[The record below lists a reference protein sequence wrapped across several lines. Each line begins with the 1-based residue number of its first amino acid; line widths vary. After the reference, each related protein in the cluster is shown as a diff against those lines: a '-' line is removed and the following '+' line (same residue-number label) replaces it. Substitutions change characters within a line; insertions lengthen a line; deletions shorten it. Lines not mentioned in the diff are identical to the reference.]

1 MSEILHD
8 KSDQLVTLVSSVL
21 TSQVGVVKVLNTI
34 HTETKESNAKLDS
47 LTSSQAAT
55 LEALDEMAKNDV
67 VILEHL
73 DIIRTRQ
80 DTLQEVLNTLKEHL
94 GEMVQV
100 LVENQQ
106 DRSLEDV
113 ESAILAK
120 LQSLDYRNVFTTLI
134 ETLEVMQG
142 NTTAEL
148 TRLGHLTEQ
157 LERQNQNVE
166 SLVRSNETMAA
177 RVASIDLR
185 TAQLT
190 PTPVSDAGL
199 EELTMTMNQLSA
211 SLLEAE

>member
-8 KSDQLVTLVSSVL
+8 KSDQVVALVSSVL
-21 TSQVGVVKVLNTI
+21 TSQVGVVKVLNAI

-55 LEALDEMAKNDV
+55 LEALDEMAKNDA

-73 DIIRTRQ
+73 DAIRTRQ
-80 DTLQEVLNTLKEHL
+80 DAIQEILNTLKEHL

-106 DRSLEDV
+106 ERSLEEV
-113 ESAILAK
+113 ESTILAK

-142 NTTAEL
+142 NTTTEL

-166 SLVRSNETMAA
+166 SLVQSNETMAA
-177 RVASIDLR
+177 RIASIDLR

-190 PTPVSDAGL
+190 PAPVSDASL
-199 EELTMTMNQLSA
+199 EELALTMNQLSA
-211 SLLEAE
+211 SLLEDK

>member
-34 HTETKESNAKLDS
+34 HTETKESHAKLDS

-55 LEALDEMAKNDV
+55 LEALGEMAKNDA

-73 DIIRTRQ
+73 DAIRTRQ